1 MLLSKILAELL
12 LPPANL
18 LILGGI
24 SAWVARRQRRLGVA
38 LGVLAFALLY
48 LLSTPIVAN
57 WLLRSLE
64 PEQAVARSPTVRAI
78 VVLGGGAKAP
88 TPEYGDETVNTFTLE
103 RLRYAARLQRATQ
116 LPILVTGGVVAR
128 GQRRSEGELMAQ
140 TLQEDFGVATRWI
153 ESRAHTTEQN
163 AVLSAALLAPLGIK
177 NVYLVSH
184 AWHMPRALAAFRAA
198 GLVPVAAPTG
208 FTTAFEADIR
218 EYIPDA
224 KALLKSYYAMH
235 EWIGLVW
242 YRIKPPFR
250 AARTSWTITNGN
262 DDHLA

>member
-1 MLLSKILAELL
+1 MLLSQILAKLL

-18 LILGGI
+18 LILC
-24 SAWVARRQRRLGVA
+24 AFAAAARRWNRKLGLA
-38 LGVLAFALLY
+38 LALLAFALLY
-48 LLSTPIVAN
+48 LLSTPLVAN
-57 WLLRSLE
+57 KLLRSLE
-64 PEQAVARSPTVRAI
+64 PAHAVALAPSVRAI

-88 TPEYGDETVNTFTLE
+88 TPEFAGETVNTFTLE
-103 RLRYAARLQRATQ
+103 RLRYAARLHRATQ
-116 LPILVTGGVVAR
+116 LPILVTGGVAAR

-140 TLQEDFGVATRWI
+140 SLREDFGVPTRWT
-153 ESRAHTTEQN
+153 ESRAHTTEEN
-163 AVLSAALLAPLGIK
+163 AVRTAALLTPLGIHE
-177 NVYLVSH
+177 VYLVSH

-198 GLVPVAAPTG
+198 GLAPVAAPTG

-235 EWIGLVW
+235 EWIGILW

-250 AARTSWTITNGN
+250 A
-262 DDHLA
+262 